1 MAVTPPAHSGRAP
14 GDADEKKNKQR
25 SMPVAPRSIS
35 CDFDCSSGS
44 VFDRN
49 KKGAVKRV
57 DDSQPLDSLY
67 DARNRYDRHLLG
79 PSAVQMDHLLA
90 PIGRLCNRCANLL
103 SSARH
108 PPPEGRDLFI
118 PEDLDVKGVSQVV
131 CCYRTSAVM
140 TAAVWGQPRYRRAS
154 YRLSRR

>member
-1 MAVTPPAHSGRAP
+1 MAVTPLAHSGRAP
-14 GDADEKKNKQR
+14 GDADEKKKTNSGRCQWR
-25 SMPVAPRSIS
+25 LDRFRVTLTAPVAQFLIET
-35 CDFDCSSGS
+35 
-44 VFDRN
+44 

-103 SSARH
+103 SSAWH
-108 PPPEGRDLFI
+108 PPLEGRDLFYS
-118 PEDLDVKGVSQVV
+118 G
-131 CCYRTSAVM
+131 RF
-140 TAAVWGQPRYRRAS
+140 RR
-154 YRLSRR
+154 